1 VERLEAGRRELKKVE
16 EGGREWYSVNGGGR
30 EWRKRGRAQLNGGG

>member
-1 VERLEAGRRELKKVE
+1 MERLEAGRRELKKVE